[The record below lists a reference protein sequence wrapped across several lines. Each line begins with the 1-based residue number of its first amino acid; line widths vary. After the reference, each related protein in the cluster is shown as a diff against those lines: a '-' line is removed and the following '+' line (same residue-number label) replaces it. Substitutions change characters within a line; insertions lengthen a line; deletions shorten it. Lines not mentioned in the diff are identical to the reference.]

1 MSNSVDGINS
11 VTNIANSLSSFG
23 LLDRNK
29 RSRNDV
35 EQLGDNIQKVS
46 TVVGYAIP
54 GSGPFVA
61 ALGGLIGCLGGL
73 SG

>member
-1 MSNSVDGINS
+1 MSSSVDGINS
-11 VTNIANSLSSFG
+11 ATNIANSLSSLGF
-23 LLDRNK
+23 LDRNK
-29 RSRNDV
+29 SSRNDV

-46 TVVGYAIP
+46 TAVGCVIP

-61 ALGGLIGCLGGL
+61 ALGAVIGCLGGL